1 MLSTLLDART
11 LAHLWDAPGPA
22 VQRTIEAGGWGGC
35 LWPGHEEWADMATM
49 SPDDIRAGSQLLS
62 LGLHSFTTH
71 HPEADVLLLCIAAVE
86 DRVCSTSSQRLA
98 CTLGVRVDDLL
109 DITSLPMT
117 KTRTCS

>member
-49 SPDDIRAGSQLLS
+49 SPDDIRAGSQLFS
-62 LGLHSFTTH
+62 LGLHSFPTLMARTRRSR
-71 HPEADVLLLCIAAVE
+71 PEAALGGRRYPD
-86 DRVCSTSSQRLA
+86 DRLRARGEYVC
-98 CTLGVRVDDLL
+98 GE
-109 DITSLPMT
+109 
-117 KTRTCS
+117 